1 MINQLTVFL
10 ENKPGRLLSL
20 CSTLGE
26 AGINMRA
33 LMVADTTEFG
43 IVRIVCDAPQRARE
57 LLRAQGYSAS
67 ITKVLAVQVPDEPG
81 ALADILRAA
90 DEAGA
95 NIEYAYCFLEPAR
108 GGAVNVFKVGANE
121 GASAEQALR
130 AAGFVTIE
138 EADIYPS
145 EVA

>member
-20 CSTLGE
+20 CSTLGD

-43 IVRIVCDAPQRARE
+43 IVRIVCDAPERARE
-57 LLRAQGYSAS
+57 LLRGQGYSAS

-81 ALADILRAA
+81 ALADILRVA
-90 DEAGA
+90 DEVGA

-108 GGAVNVFKVGANE
+108 GSAVNVFKVGSDE
-121 GASAEQALR
+121 GQRAEEALR
-130 AAGFVTIE
+130 AAGFGTIE
-138 EADIYPS
+138 AADIYPS